1 MKRLALYFLLASV
14 ACKNTPDPLA
24 AERATC
30 AQLAERKQLKSG
42 LSIDDCALQLK
53 ASAPVPPA
61 PREGAAS
68 AGR

>member
-1 MKRLALYFLLASV
+1 MRRLALCFLLASI

-42 LSIDDCALQLK
+42 LSVDDCALQLK
-53 ASAPVPPA
+53 AAAPVPA
-61 PREGAAS
+61 PREAAAN